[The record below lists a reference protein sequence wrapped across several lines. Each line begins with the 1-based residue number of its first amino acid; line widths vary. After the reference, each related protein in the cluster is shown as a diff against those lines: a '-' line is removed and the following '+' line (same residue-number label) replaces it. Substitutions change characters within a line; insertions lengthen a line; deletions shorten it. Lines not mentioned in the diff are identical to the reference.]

1 MILTTLRK
9 YAKLI
14 KWGGIILLVLGVAYS
29 IYDYAQSKEQLA
41 QLELNND
48 QLETRIESLK
58 QNVEQQSRQ
67 LNQLNKDYNII
78 ELEYTQ
84 QIEQLNELRQL
95 TKDYIQ
101 SNQPKVEQ
109 QLNDK
114 FDQTIKQVQC
124 LSGDRS
130 KCES

>member
-1 MILTTLRK
+1 MILTTIRK
-9 YAKLI
+9 YSKLI
-14 KWGGIILLVLGVAYS
+14 KWGGIILLILAIIYS
-29 IYDYAQSKEQLA
+29 IYDYAQSKEQLT

-48 QLETRIESLK
+48 QLETRLETLK
-58 QNVEQQSRQ
+58 DNVEQQTRQ
-67 LNQLNKDYNII
+67 LNQLNKDYNTI

-95 TKDYIQ
+95 TKEYIQ

-109 QLNDK
+109 ELNDK